1 MHLALQGRIASVRAR
16 VGVLV
21 VVTVVAMVALPP
33 LIDSDDLVLGNRLR
47 PQNIAIDCWQ
57 ESANP
62 IFPTRNS
69 FPPKSHSIQ
78 QKYRRFCQPWGN

>member
-1 MHLALQGRIASVRAR
+1 MPTNAYIFECGTATYLDCVQKG
-16 VGVLV
+16 
-21 VVTVVAMVALPP
+21 
-33 LIDSDDLVLGNRLR
+33 LR

-62 IFPTRNS
+62 ISPTRNS

-78 QKYRRFCQPWGN
+78 SWGN